1 MMIDIKIVDK
11 EKANIMTLML
21 GRMIERNLQDGKTAG
36 KIKNVNAVITLL
48 CGKMSATLLL
58 ENGNITIQSG
68 AAQNPSATVEGNLK
82 DFISLGTGKSF
93 IFPVLTRGLKIHGNA
108 LHLLP
113 LLHLFKSQDEQ

>member
-1 MMIDIKIVDK
+1 MMNEIKIVDK

-21 GRMIERNLQDGKTAG
+21 GRMIERNLQHEKTAG
-36 KIKNVNAVITLL
+36 KIKNANAVITLF

-58 ENGNITIQSG
+58 ENGNVTIKSG
-68 AAQNPSATVEGNLK
+68 AAQNPSATVEGNLT

-93 IFPVLTRGLKIHGNA
+93 ILPVLTRGLKIHGNA

-113 LLHLFKSQDEQ
+113 LLHLFKSTDEQ